1 MQVKSPSK
9 YDLRDLHQEID
20 FLDRKIAHCQN
31 FEKFD
36 SEIARASALR
46 KLVTKRGTRVK
57 KALEIA
63 SRGIEC
69 DPKYLPR
76 SFSKDP
82 AEMAKATS

>member
-1 MQVKSPSK
+1 MQVKSASK

-20 FLDRKIAHCQN
+20 FYDRKIAHCQN

-36 SEIARASALR
+36 SEADRAAALR
-46 KLVTKRGTRVK
+46 KLGTQRGIRVK

-63 SRGIEC
+63 GRGIEC

-76 SFSKDP
+76 SFSKDA
-82 AEMAKATS
+82 AEVAKLAS